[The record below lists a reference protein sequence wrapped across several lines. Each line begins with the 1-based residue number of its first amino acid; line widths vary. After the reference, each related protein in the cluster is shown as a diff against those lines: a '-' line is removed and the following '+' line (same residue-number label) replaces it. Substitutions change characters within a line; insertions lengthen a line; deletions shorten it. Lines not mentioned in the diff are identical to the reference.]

1 MTMQD
6 KVAIV
11 SGASRGIGAA
21 IADKLGEAGAVVIGT
36 ATTEKGAAAV
46 SDRFTQQG
54 FSGTGMVLNVME
66 AESVNALLDSVQ
78 AQYGA
83 PLVLVNNAGITRDNL
98 LMRMSE
104 EEWREVIDT
113 NLNAVFRLS
122 KACLRGMMKARW
134 GRIINISSVVGS
146 MGNAGQSNYAAT
158 KAGVAGFAR
167 ALARE
172 VGSRGITVNTVA
184 PGFIDTDMTRDLPEV
199 QKAQL
204 LEQIPLGRLGE
215 AVEIANVVAFLA
227 SDAASYVTGETIQV
241 NGGMYMG

>member
-1 MTMQD
+1 MTIQD

-11 SGASRGIGAA
+11 TGASRGIGAA
-21 IADKLGEAGAVVIGT
+21 IADKLGAMGAVVIGT
-36 ATTEKGAAAV
+36 ATTEKGAAAI
-46 SDRFTQQG
+46 SERFVQRG
-54 FSGTGMVLNVME
+54 FNGVGMVLNVMQPD
-66 AESVNALLDSVQ
+66 SVNDLLKAVQ
-78 AQYGA
+78 DEYGA
-83 PLVLVNNAGITRDNL
+83 PQVLINNAGITRDNL

-104 EEWREVIDT
+104 EEWSEVINT

-134 GRIINISSVVGS
+134 GRIVNISSVVGS

-184 PGFIDTDMTRDLPEV
+184 PGFIDTDMTRDLPEA
-199 QKAQL
+199 QKQQL
-204 LEQIPLGRLGE
+204 FSQIPLGRLGE
-215 AVEIANVVAFLA
+215 PTEIAEVVGFLA
-227 SDAASYVTGETIQV
+227 SDAASYVTGETIHV
-241 NGGMYMG
+241 NGGMYMA